1 MNKPTKD
8 DIDWRID
15 YLKNEIDCFDEI
27 VNDPQTD
34 EEGKEAFKE
43 IIGYLEV
50 WTKELNEQ
58 MNKL

>member
-15 YLKNEIDCFDEI
+15 YLKNEIDSFDGI
-27 VNDPQTD
+27 VNDSQTD
-34 EEGKEAFKE
+34 EEDKEAFTE

-50 WTKELNEQ
+50 WIKELNEQ
-58 MNKL
+58 MSKS